1 MLIISSLYLEQALKI
16 GATLR
21 LGMLLMPMLLMPML
35 LVPVLTSELKPAFRD
50 NVNLSCAHKKRDFST
65 FQGIP
70 VSIPDT
76 KSYYRRTFA
85 LN

>member
-21 LGMLLMPMLLMPML
+21 LGMLLMPMLLMP
-35 LVPVLTSELKPAFRD
+35 VLTSELKPAFRD
-50 NVNLSCAHKKRDFST
+50 NINLSCAHKKRDFST